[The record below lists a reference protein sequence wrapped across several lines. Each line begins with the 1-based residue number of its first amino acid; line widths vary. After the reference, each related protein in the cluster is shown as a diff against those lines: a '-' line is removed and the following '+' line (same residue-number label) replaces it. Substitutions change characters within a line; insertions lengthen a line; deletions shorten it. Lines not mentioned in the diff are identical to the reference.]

1 MASDTWITG
10 SMLAEEPLAETATS
24 FDALPDEVLHLVGQY
39 LWAGEKRLCDA
50 LSFFECSS
58 RHRALLSGL
67 SELVLH
73 GGGRD
78 TEGVLLCHASL
89 MAPQSW
95 AVRLAALRAV
105 EVSGFGFGSV
115 GRLLM
120 LLPLW
125 PLLEQLEIR
134 MPTGD
139 AAGWLHLQQLDELT
153 KDLVF
158 LSRSGAVRLSR
169 FHYVWLGSEKV
180 DGTMI
185 RYNGAWSHK
194 LLRELGP
201 TAALWFMAER
211 IQTRRPSWV
220 QKWHRALAE
229 GADLKLKVG
238 SFCILSWLCVRNL
251 WLLKAAG
258 RNRDRSIRSVRVVYN
273 LLVEHGAR
281 PAAEGPSPLEQ
292 YGFLG
297 TDVGTD
303 SSDDSS
309 ATDVAE
315 TNSDSI
321 NS

>member
-1 MASDTWITG
+1 MLGITG
-10 SMLAEEPLAETATS
+10 SMLAEEPLETATS

-78 TEGVLLCHASL
+78 TEGVLSCHASL

-185 RYNGAWSHK
+185 RYNGATQQLVTH
-194 LLRELGP
+194 
-201 TAALWFMAER
+201 AAAR
-211 IQTRRPSWV
+211 TDRG
-220 QKWHRALAE
+220 ALVHG
-229 GADLKLKVG
+229 GA
-238 SFCILSWLCVRNL
+238 
-251 WLLKAAG
+251 
-258 RNRDRSIRSVRVVYN
+258 
-273 LLVEHGAR
+273 
-281 PAAEGPSPLEQ
+281 
-292 YGFLG
+292 
-297 TDVGTD
+297 
-303 SSDDSS
+303 DSS
-309 ATDVAE
+309 APTHTCKNGIAHLRRAR
-315 TNSDSI
+315 T
-321 NS
+321 